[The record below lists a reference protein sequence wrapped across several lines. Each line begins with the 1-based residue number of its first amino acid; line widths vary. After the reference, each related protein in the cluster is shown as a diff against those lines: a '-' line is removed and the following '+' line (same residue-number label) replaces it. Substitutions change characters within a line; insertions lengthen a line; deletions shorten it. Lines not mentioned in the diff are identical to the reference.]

1 MWKGNV
7 GLCFVSNFFAYLNNK
22 GILIDIPHLLYRIL
36 YICCKMSEKMPFF
49 NKVLTW
55 TINQMLYMFCYIL
68 ISWNYQGF
76 PVSIVYIVFNG
87 WIYITLVIWDA
98 YNISIASK
106 IYITTGLIISL
117 HISSVVSMY
126 IPWSN
131 EHSMCLILLLAFI
144 YFASFEY
151 EIKDQTSMIP
161 KVL

>member
-22 GILIDIPHLLYRIL
+22 GILIDIPHLLFRIL
-36 YICCKMSEKMPFF
+36 HICCKMSEKMPFF

-55 TINQMLYMFCYIL
+55 TINQMWSMFCYIL
-68 ISWNYQGF
+68 L
-76 PVSIVYIVFNG
+76 
-87 WIYITLVIWDA
+87 IYF
-98 YNISIASK
+98 SIASK
-106 IYITTGLIISL
+106 ICITTELIISL